1 MEASLIR
8 AALAEDIGAGD
19 LTSMYLVPADQR
31 GRARVV
37 ARQRLVVSGAG
48 VAEEVFRAVDPGV
61 GVSRPAVD
69 GGLLERDGVILELE
83 GPVRSL
89 LSAERTALNF
99 VQHLSGIATLT
110 RRFVDAVAGTR
121 AVILDTRKT
130 LPGWRALEKQAVR
143 HGGGQNHRAGLFDA
157 VLVKDN
163 HIAAARA
170 AGLDL
175 AAVVGRLRA
184 EHPGVR
190 IQFEADTLDQ
200 VREFSALG
208 IDAILL
214 DNMSLDEL
222 RRAVALVAGRCLTEA
237 SGGVTLDTVRPIAET
252 GVDLISVGALTHS
265 APAADISMELG

>member
-1 MEASLIR
+1 MEPSLIR
-8 AALAEDIGAGD
+8 AALAEDIGTGD
-19 LTSMYLVPADQR
+19 LTSMYFIPADQR

-61 GVSRPAVD
+61 GVSRLAAD

-99 VQHLSGIATLT
+99 MQHLSGIATLA

-121 AVILDTRKT
+121 ATILDTRKT

-190 IQFEADTLDQ
+190 VQFEADTLDQ

-222 RRAVALVAGRCLTEA
+222 RRAVAMVAGRCLTEA

>member
-1 MEASLIR
+1 MEPSLIR
-8 AALAEDIGAGD
+8 AALAEDIGTGD
-19 LTSMYLVPADQR
+19 LTSMYFVPADQR

-61 GVSRPAVD
+61 GVSRLAVD

-83 GPVRSL
+83 GPVRTL

-99 VQHLSGIATLT
+99 VQHLSGIATLA

-190 IQFEADTLDQ
+190 VQFEADTLDQ
-200 VREFSALG
+200 VREFSSLG

-222 RRAVALVAGRCLTEA
+222 RRAVAMVAGRCLTEA

-265 APAADISMELG
+265 APAADISMDLG